1 MNMLN
6 LSIAVTAAAVL
17 VLLIKLLFGNQ
28 ITPRGHMRLWLL
40 VAVSFIFSPIA
51 EFMPESGLAVRN
63 WLPQSESTV
72 ETVWVEPYED
82 LNARGFAIEEQGNYY
97 IVQKDHLSL
106 RVPFSDKTLDA
117 EFAATTSRAK
127 LENWLWFAGAA
138 AVSLWLLLGSR
149 KQKRKL
155 KALPDGRDAALLAE
169 LEAVKVLVGVDNKV
183 RIRIKE
189 GAETTFLTR
198 MRGQYVIALESGFD
212 AAERRQVLLHELT
225 HLKHGDLGG
234 NQLAALILA
243 ICWWNPVIWLAFR
256 RFRRDMEIYCDYD
269 AARLSGD
276 KKAYAATLVKA
287 AAGTERFVLGTTS
300 FIGGERE
307 VSVRVKALAAF
318 KKPKTWIAAAAVLAL
333 VIGCVCFVLNPV
345 GQNTQANRAA
355 LAEAYD
361 KLLAVNSAEAQRTTN
376 LSYGIL
382 SGARTRETAHLQQTE
397 SPLCILGTKTLE
409 ELGAED
415 AAQAGTDYTFAYY
428 RTGTRG
434 GAVRTYI
441 RRVDSTLGQG
451 WIDYGSQTLRGE
463 TIASGYDGEPSSYG
477 QDDLL
482 GNLRQCLKAAAESD
496 RITRKGNAY
505 QVTMPQDWQ
514 LFCAIAA
521 NQGLGSVL
529 STSGI
534 ELSDLWNEAPN
545 ERDALYQSVGFTME
559 MDEETMLPRSY
570 TLDFTRTCELIRER
584 IEAEYD
590 SLGAA
595 VVRVD
600 ITSYDAFTEPDYSAF
615 GGEKAFREM
624 LAAAKSPEAMQ
635 AEQSR
640 SKADDPSRAKG

>member
-300 FIGGERE
+300 FIGGEKE
-307 VSVRVKALAAF
+307 VSARVKALAAF

-376 LSYGIL
+376 LSYGVL

-441 RRVDSTLGQG
+441 RSVDSTLGQG
-451 WIDYGSQTLRGE
+451 WIDYGSRTLRGE

-534 ELSDLWNEAPN
+534 DLSDLWNEDPN

>member
-276 KKAYAATLVKA
+276 KKAYATTLVKA

-300 FIGGERE
+300 FIGGEKE
-307 VSVRVKALAAF
+307 VSARVKALAAF

-345 GQNTQANRAA
+345 GSNTEANRAA

-376 LSYGIL
+376 LSYGVL

-409 ELGAED
+409 DLGAED

-434 GAVRTYI
+434 GAVRTHI
-441 RRVDSTLGQG
+441 RSVDSTLGQG
-451 WIDYGSQTLRGE
+451 WIDYGSKTLRGE

-529 STSGI
+529 SASGI

-600 ITSYDAFTEPDYSAF
+600 ITSYDAFSEPDYSAF

-624 LAAAKSPEAMQ
+624 LAAAKSPYLAQ
-635 AEQSR
+635 AE
-640 SKADDPSRAKG
+640 PE

>member
-1 MNMLN
+1 M
-6 LSIAVTAAAVL
+6 
-17 VLLIKLLFGNQ
+17 
-28 ITPRGHMRLWLL
+28 
-40 VAVSFIFSPIA
+40 
-51 EFMPESGLAVRN
+51 
-63 WLPQSESTV
+63 
-72 ETVWVEPYED
+72 
-82 LNARGFAIEEQGNYY
+82 
-97 IVQKDHLSL
+97 
-106 RVPFSDKTLDA
+106 
-117 EFAATTSRAK
+117 
-127 LENWLWFAGAA
+127 
-138 AVSLWLLLGSR
+138 
-149 KQKRKL
+149 
-155 KALPDGRDAALLAE
+155 
-169 LEAVKVLVGVDNKV
+169 KVLVGVNDKV
-183 RIRIKE
+183 RICIKE

-212 AAERRQVLLHELT
+212 AVERRQVLLHELT

-234 NQLAALILA
+234 NQSAALILA

-276 KKAYAATLVKA
+276 KKVYATTLVKA

-300 FIGGERE
+300 FIGGEKE

-397 SPLCILGTKTLE
+397 SPLCILGTRTLE

-415 AAQAGTDYTFAYY
+415 AAQADTDYTFAYY
-428 RTGTRG
+428 LTGTRG

-496 RITRKGNAY
+496 HITRKGNAY

-529 STSGI
+529 SASGI
-534 ELSDLWNEAPN
+534 ELSDLWNGAPN
-545 ERDALYQSVGFTME
+545 ERDALYQSVGFTLE

-600 ITSYDAFTEPDYSAF
+600 ITSYDAFSEPDYSAF

-640 SKADDPSRAKG
+640 SKADDLSRAKG

>member
-97 IVQKDHLSL
+97 AVQKDHLSL

-127 LENWLWFAGAA
+127 LENWLWLAGMVLTGIWMLA
-138 AVSLWLLLGSR
+138 GNYR
-149 KQKRKL
+149 QKRKL
-155 KALPDGRDAALLAE
+155 KALPDSRDAALLAE
-169 LEAVKVLVGVDNKV
+169 LEAVKVLVGVNDKV
-183 RIRIKE
+183 RICIKE
-189 GAETTFLTR
+189 GVETTFLTR

-234 NQLAALILA
+234 NQSAALILA

-256 RFRRDMEIYCDYD
+256 RFRRDMEVYCDYD

-276 KKAYAATLVKA
+276 KKAYATTLVKA

-300 FIGGERE
+300 FIGGEKE

-397 SPLCILGTKTLE
+397 SPLCILGTRTLE

-415 AAQAGTDYTFAYY
+415 AAQADTDYTFTYY
-428 RTGTRG
+428 LTGTRG

-451 WIDYGSQTLRGE
+451 WIDCGSQTLRGE
-463 TIASGYDGEPSSYG
+463 TIASGYDKEPSSYG

-529 STSGI
+529 SASGI
-534 ELSDLWNEAPN
+534 ELSDLWKEAPN
-545 ERDALYQSVGFTME
+545 ERDALYQSVGFTLE

-570 TLDFTRTCELIRER
+570 TLDFTKTCELIRER

-600 ITSYDAFTEPDYSAF
+600 ITSYDAFSEPDYSAF

>member
-6 LSIAVTAAAVL
+6 LSIAVTAATVL

-127 LENWLWFAGAA
+127 LENWLWFAGM
-138 AVSLWLLLGSR
+138 VLTGIWMLTGNCI
-149 KQKRKL
+149 QKRKL
-155 KALPDGRDAALLAE
+155 KALPDSRDAALLAE
-169 LEAVKVLVGVDNKV
+169 LEAVKVLVGVNEKV
-183 RIRIKE
+183 RICIKE

-234 NQLAALILA
+234 NQSAALILA

-256 RFRRDMEIYCDYD
+256 RFRRDMEVYCDYD

-276 KKAYAATLVKA
+276 KKAYATTLVKA

-300 FIGGERE
+300 FIGGEKE

-376 LSYGIL
+376 LSYGVL

-397 SPLCILGTKTLE
+397 SPLCILGTRTLE

-415 AAQAGTDYTFAYY
+415 AAQADTDYTFTYY
-428 RTGTRG
+428 LTGTRG
-434 GAVRTYI
+434 GAVRNYI

-451 WIDYGSQTLRGE
+451 WIDCGSQTLRGE
-463 TIASGYDGEPSSYG
+463 TIASGYDKEPSSYG

-529 STSGI
+529 SASGI

-545 ERDALYQSVGFTME
+545 ERDALYQSVGFTLE

-570 TLDFTRTCELIRER
+570 TLDFNRTCELIRER

-624 LAAAKSPEAMQ
+624 LAAAKSPYLAQ
-635 AEQSR
+635 AE
-640 SKADDPSRAKG
+640 PE

>member
-51 EFMPESGLAVRN
+51 EFMPESSLAVRN

-276 KKAYAATLVKA
+276 KKAYATTLVKA

-300 FIGGERE
+300 FIGGEKE

-376 LSYGIL
+376 LSYGVL

-409 ELGAED
+409 DLGAED

-441 RRVDSTLGQG
+441 RSVDSTLGQG
-451 WIDYGSQTLRGE
+451 WIDYGSRTLRGE

-529 STSGI
+529 SASGI

>member
-1 MNMLN
+1 MDMLN

-17 VLLIKLLFGNQ
+17 VLLIKLQFGNQ

-51 EFMPESGLAVRN
+51 EFMPESSLAVRN
-63 WLPQSESTV
+63 WLPQSETTV
-72 ETVWVEPYED
+72 ETVWVEPYEE

-97 IVQKDHLSL
+97 IVQKDRLSL

-127 LENWLWFAGAA
+127 LENWLWFAGM
-138 AVSLWLLLGSR
+138 VLTGIWLLTGNCI
-149 KQKRKL
+149 QKRKL
-155 KALPDGRDAALLAE
+155 KALPDSRDAALLAE
-169 LEAVKVLVGVDNKV
+169 LEAVKVLVGVDDKV

-276 KKAYAATLVKA
+276 KKAYATTLVKA

-300 FIGGERE
+300 FIGGEKE

-361 KLLAVNSAEAQRTTN
+361 KLLAVNSVEAQRTTN

-409 ELGAED
+409 DLGAED

-441 RRVDSTLGQG
+441 RRVDSTLGRG
-451 WIDYGSQTLRGE
+451 WIDVGSQTLRAE
-463 TIASGYDGEPSSYG
+463 TIASGYDKEPSSYG

-496 RITRKGNAY
+496 HITRRGNAY
-505 QVTMPQDWQ
+505 QVSMPQDWQ

-529 STSGI
+529 SASGI

-570 TLDFTRTCELIRER
+570 TLDFTGTCELIRER

-600 ITSYDAFTEPDYSAF
+600 ITSYDAFSEPDYSAF

-640 SKADDPSRAKG
+640 SKADDPSQAKG

>member
-1 MNMLN
+1 MDMLN

-40 VAVSFIFSPIA
+40 VAASFIFSPIA

-198 MRGQYVIALESGFD
+198 LDGQYVIAMESGFD
-212 AAERRQVLLHELT
+212 ETEQRQVLAHELT
-225 HLKHGDLGG
+225 HLAHGDLWK
-234 NQLAALILA
+234 NFVAAALLAAF
-243 ICWWNPVIWLAFR
+243 WWNPVIWLAFR

-300 FIGGERE
+300 FIGGEKE
-307 VSVRVKALAAF
+307 VSARVKALAAF

-376 LSYGIL
+376 LSYGVL

-415 AAQAGTDYTFAYY
+415 AAQAGTDYTFTYY
-428 RTGTRG
+428 LTGTRG

-451 WIDYGSQTLRGE
+451 WIDCGSQTLRGE
-463 TIASGYDGEPSSYG
+463 TIASGYDKEPSSYG

-529 STSGI
+529 SASGI

-545 ERDALYQSVGFTME
+545 ERDAWRWTKK
-559 MDEETMLPRSY
+559 PCCR
-570 TLDFTRTCELIRER
+570 
-584 IEAEYD
+584 
-590 SLGAA
+590 AA
-595 VVRVD
+595 
-600 ITSYDAFTEPDYSAF
+600 ILWTSPGPAS
-615 GGEKAFREM
+615 
-624 LAAAKSPEAMQ
+624 
-635 AEQSR
+635 
-640 SKADDPSRAKG
+640 

>member
-276 KKAYAATLVKA
+276 KKAYATTLVKA

-300 FIGGERE
+300 FIGGEKE
-307 VSVRVKALAAF
+307 VSARVKALAAF

-345 GQNTQANRAA
+345 GSNTEANRAA

-376 LSYGIL
+376 LSYGVL

-441 RRVDSTLGQG
+441 RSVDSTLGQG

-529 STSGI
+529 SASGI

-590 SLGAA
+590 SLGTA

-600 ITSYDAFTEPDYSAF
+600 ITSYDAFSEPDYSAF

-624 LAAAKSPEAMQ
+624 LAAAKSPYLAQ
-635 AEQSR
+635 AE
-640 SKADDPSRAKG
+640 PE

>member
-127 LENWLWFAGAA
+127 LENWLWFAGM
-138 AVSLWLLLGSR
+138 VLTGIWMLTGNCR
-149 KQKRKL
+149 QKRKL
-155 KALPDGRDAALLAE
+155 KALPDSRDAALLAE
-169 LEAVKVLVGVDNKV
+169 LEAVKVLVGVDDKV

-234 NQLAALILA
+234 NQSAALILA

-276 KKAYAATLVKA
+276 KKAYATTLVKA

-300 FIGGERE
+300 FIGGEKE

-397 SPLCILGTKTLE
+397 SPLCILGTRTLK

-415 AAQAGTDYTFAYY
+415 AAQADTDYTFTYY
-428 RTGTRG
+428 LTGTRG

-451 WIDYGSQTLRGE
+451 WIDCGSQTLRGE
-463 TIASGYDGEPSSYG
+463 TIASGYDKEPSSYG

-529 STSGI
+529 SASGI
-534 ELSDLWNEAPN
+534 ELSDLWNAAPN

-600 ITSYDAFTEPDYSAF
+600 ITSYDAFSEPDYSAF

-624 LAAAKSPEAMQ
+624 LATAKSPEAMQ

-640 SKADDPSRAKG
+640 SKADDPSQARG

>member
-1 MNMLN
+1 M
-6 LSIAVTAAAVL
+6 
-17 VLLIKLLFGNQ
+17 
-28 ITPRGHMRLWLL
+28 
-40 VAVSFIFSPIA
+40 
-51 EFMPESGLAVRN
+51 
-63 WLPQSESTV
+63 
-72 ETVWVEPYED
+72 
-82 LNARGFAIEEQGNYY
+82 
-97 IVQKDHLSL
+97 
-106 RVPFSDKTLDA
+106 
-117 EFAATTSRAK
+117 
-127 LENWLWFAGAA
+127 
-138 AVSLWLLLGSR
+138 
-149 KQKRKL
+149 
-155 KALPDGRDAALLAE
+155 
-169 LEAVKVLVGVDNKV
+169 
-183 RIRIKE
+183 
-189 GAETTFLTR
+189 
-198 MRGQYVIALESGFD
+198 
-212 AAERRQVLLHELT
+212 
-225 HLKHGDLGG
+225 
-234 NQLAALILA
+234 
-243 ICWWNPVIWLAFR
+243 
-256 RFRRDMEIYCDYD
+256 
-269 AARLSGD
+269 
-276 KKAYAATLVKA
+276 
-287 AAGTERFVLGTTS
+287 
-300 FIGGERE
+300 
-307 VSVRVKALAAF
+307 
-318 KKPKTWIAAAAVLAL
+318 LAL

-397 SPLCILGTKTLE
+397 SPLCILGTRTLE

-415 AAQAGTDYTFAYY
+415 AAQADTDYTFTYY
-428 RTGTRG
+428 LTGTRG
-434 GAVRTYI
+434 GTVRTYI
-441 RRVDSTLGQG
+441 RRVDSTLGRG
-451 WIDYGSQTLRGE
+451 WIDVGSQTLRAE

-529 STSGI
+529 SASGI

-600 ITSYDAFTEPDYSAF
+600 ITSYDAFSEPDYSAF

-624 LAAAKSPEAMQ
+624 LAAAKSPYLAQ
-635 AEQSR
+635 AE
-640 SKADDPSRAKG
+640 PE

>member
-40 VAVSFIFSPIA
+40 VAVSFIFSPIT

-276 KKAYAATLVKA
+276 KKAYATTLVKA

-300 FIGGERE
+300 FIGGEKE

-345 GQNTQANRAA
+345 GSNTEANRAA

-376 LSYGIL
+376 LSYGVL

-409 ELGAED
+409 DLGAED

-529 STSGI
+529 SASGI
-534 ELSDLWNEAPN
+534 ELSDLWNAAPN

>member
-6 LSIAVTAAAVL
+6 LSIAVTAATVL

-51 EFMPESGLAVRN
+51 EFMPESSLAVRN

-127 LENWLWFAGAA
+127 LENWLWFAGM
-138 AVSLWLLLGSR
+138 VLTGIWLLTGNCI
-149 KQKRKL
+149 QKRKL
-155 KALPDGRDAALLAE
+155 KALPDSRDAALLAE
-169 LEAVKVLVGVDNKV
+169 LEAVKVLVGVNDKV
-183 RIRIKE
+183 RICIKE

-234 NQLAALILA
+234 NQSAALILA

-256 RFRRDMEIYCDYD
+256 RFRRDMEVYCDYD

-276 KKAYAATLVKA
+276 KKAYATTLVKV

-300 FIGGERE
+300 FIGGEKE

-397 SPLCILGTKTLE
+397 SPLCILGTRTLE

-415 AAQAGTDYTFAYY
+415 AAQADTDYTFTYY
-428 RTGTRG
+428 LTGTRG
-434 GAVRTYI
+434 GAVRNYI

-451 WIDYGSQTLRGE
+451 WIDCGSQTLRGE
-463 TIASGYDGEPSSYG
+463 TIASGYDKEPSSYG

-514 LFCAIAA
+514 LFCVIAA

-529 STSGI
+529 SASGI
-534 ELSDLWNEAPN
+534 ELSDLWNAAPN
-545 ERDALYQSVGFTME
+545 ERDALYQSVGFTLE

-624 LAAAKSPEAMQ
+624 LAAAKSPYLAQ
-635 AEQSR
+635 AE
-640 SKADDPSRAKG
+640 PE

>member
-127 LENWLWFAGAA
+127 LENWLWFAGA
-138 AVSLWLLLGSR
+138 VLTGIWMLTGNCR
-149 KQKRKL
+149 QKRKL
-155 KALPDGRDAALLAE
+155 KALPDSRDAALLAE
-169 LEAVKVLVGVDNKV
+169 LEAVKVLVGVNDKV
-183 RIRIKE
+183 RICIKE
-189 GAETTFLTR
+189 GVETTFLTR

-234 NQLAALILA
+234 NQSAALILA
-243 ICWWNPVIWLAFR
+243 ICWWNPVIWMAFR

-300 FIGGERE
+300 FIGGEKE
-307 VSVRVKALAAF
+307 ASARVKALAAF

-361 KLLAVNSAEAQRTTN
+361 KLLNVNSAEAQRTTN
-376 LSYGIL
+376 LSYGVL

-451 WIDYGSQTLRGE
+451 WIDYGSKTLRGE

-496 RITRKGNAY
+496 RITHKGNAY

-529 STSGI
+529 SASGI

-640 SKADDPSRAKG
+640 SKADDPSQAKR

>member
-6 LSIAVTAAAVL
+6 LSIAVTAATVL

-63 WLPQSESTV
+63 WLPQSETTV

-127 LENWLWFAGAA
+127 LENWLWFAGM
-138 AVSLWLLLGSR
+138 VLTGIWMLTGNCR
-149 KQKRKL
+149 QKRKL

-169 LEAVKVLVGVDNKV
+169 LEAVKVLVGVNDKV
-183 RIRIKE
+183 RICIKE

-234 NQLAALILA
+234 NQSAALILA

-256 RFRRDMEIYCDYD
+256 RFRRDMEVYCDYD

-276 KKAYAATLVKA
+276 KKAYATTLVKV

-300 FIGGERE
+300 FIGGEKE
-307 VSVRVKALAAF
+307 VSARVKALAAF

-397 SPLCILGTKTLE
+397 SPLCILGTRTLE

-415 AAQAGTDYTFAYY
+415 AAQADTDYTFTYY
-428 RTGTRG
+428 LTGTRG
-434 GAVRTYI
+434 GAVRNYI

-451 WIDYGSQTLRGE
+451 WIDCGSQTLRGE

-529 STSGI
+529 SASGI
-534 ELSDLWNEAPN
+534 ELSDLWNGAPN
-545 ERDALYQSVGFTME
+545 ERDALYQSVGFTLE

-600 ITSYDAFTEPDYSAF
+600 ITSYDAFSEPDYSAF
-615 GGEKAFREM
+615 GGEKAFHEM

-640 SKADDPSRAKG
+640 SKADDPSQAKG

>member
-40 VAVSFIFSPIA
+40 VAVSFIFSPIT

-276 KKAYAATLVKA
+276 KKAYATTLVKA

-300 FIGGERE
+300 FIGGEKE

-345 GQNTQANRAA
+345 GSNTEANRAA

-376 LSYGIL
+376 LSYGVL

-409 ELGAED
+409 DLGAED

-529 STSGI
+529 SASGI

>member
-51 EFMPESGLAVRN
+51 EFMPESSLAVRN

-97 IVQKDHLSL
+97 IVQKNHLSL

-127 LENWLWFAGAA
+127 LENWLWFAGA
-138 AVSLWLLLGSR
+138 VLTGIWMLTGNCR
-149 KQKRKL
+149 QKRKL
-155 KALPDGRDAALLAE
+155 KALPDSRDAALLAE
-169 LEAVKVLVGVDNKV
+169 LEAVKVLVGVNDKV
-183 RIRIKE
+183 RICIKE
-189 GAETTFLTR
+189 GVETTFLTR

-234 NQLAALILA
+234 NQSAALILA

-276 KKAYAATLVKA
+276 KKAYATTLVKA

-300 FIGGERE
+300 FIGGEKE

-397 SPLCILGTKTLE
+397 APLCILGTRTLE
-409 ELGAED
+409 EMGAED

-441 RRVDSTLGQG
+441 RSVDSTLGQG
-451 WIDYGSQTLRGE
+451 WIDYGSRTLRGE

-529 STSGI
+529 SASGI

-559 MDEETMLPRSY
+559 MDEKTMLPRSY

>member
-6 LSIAVTAAAVL
+6 LSIAVTAATVL

-63 WLPQSESTV
+63 WLPQSETTV

-127 LENWLWFAGAA
+127 LENWLWFAGMVLTGIWMLA
-138 AVSLWLLLGSR
+138 GNYR
-149 KQKRKL
+149 QKRKI
-155 KALPDGRDAALLAE
+155 KALPDSRDAALLAE
-169 LEAVKVLVGVDNKV
+169 LEAVKVLVGVNDKV
-183 RIRIKE
+183 RICIKE
-189 GAETTFLTR
+189 GVETTFLTR

-234 NQLAALILA
+234 NQSAALILA

-256 RFRRDMEIYCDYD
+256 RFRRDMEVYCDYD

-300 FIGGERE
+300 FIGGEKE

-397 SPLCILGTKTLE
+397 SPLCILGTRTLE
-409 ELGAED
+409 DLGAED
-415 AAQAGTDYTFAYY
+415 AAQADTDYTFTYY
-428 RTGTRG
+428 LTGTRG

-482 GNLRQCLKAAAESD
+482 GNLRQCLKAGAESD
-496 RITRKGNAY
+496 HITRKGNAY

-529 STSGI
+529 SASGI
-534 ELSDLWNEAPN
+534 ELSDLWNGAPN
-545 ERDALYQSVGFTME
+545 ERDALYQSVGFTLE

-600 ITSYDAFTEPDYSAF
+600 ITSYDAFSEPDYSAF

-624 LAAAKSPEAMQ
+624 LTAAKSPYLAQ
-635 AEQSR
+635 AE
-640 SKADDPSRAKG
+640 PE

>member
-51 EFMPESGLAVRN
+51 EFMPESSLAVRN

-97 IVQKDHLSL
+97 AVQKDHLSL

-127 LENWLWFAGAA
+127 LENWVWLAGAA

-300 FIGGERE
+300 FIGGEKE
-307 VSVRVKALAAF
+307 VSARVKALAAF

-345 GQNTQANRAA
+345 GSNTEANRAA

-376 LSYGIL
+376 LSYGVL

-534 ELSDLWNEAPN
+534 DLSDLWNEDPN

-600 ITSYDAFTEPDYSAF
+600 ITSYDAFSEPDYSAF

>member
-51 EFMPESGLAVRN
+51 EFMPESSLAVRN

-97 IVQKDHLSL
+97 AVQKDHLSL

-155 KALPDGRDAALLAE
+155 KALPDSRDAALLAE
-169 LEAVKVLVGVDNKV
+169 LEAVKVLVGVNDKV
-183 RIRIKE
+183 RICIKE
-189 GAETTFLTR
+189 GVETTFLTR

-234 NQLAALILA
+234 NQSAALILA

-300 FIGGERE
+300 FIGGEKE
-307 VSVRVKALAAF
+307 ASARVKALAAF

-345 GQNTQANRAA
+345 GQNIQANRAA

-376 LSYGIL
+376 LSYGVL

-397 SPLCILGTKTLE
+397 SPLCILGTRTLE

-441 RRVDSTLGQG
+441 RSVDSTLGQG
-451 WIDYGSQTLRGE
+451 WIDYGSRTLRGE

-529 STSGI
+529 SANGI

>member
-6 LSIAVTAAAVL
+6 LSIAVTAATVL

-51 EFMPESGLAVRN
+51 EFMPESSLAVRN

-127 LENWLWFAGAA
+127 LENWLWFAGM
-138 AVSLWLLLGSR
+138 VLTGIWLLTGNCI
-149 KQKRKL
+149 QKRKL
-155 KALPDGRDAALLAE
+155 KALPDSRDAALLAE
-169 LEAVKVLVGVDNKV
+169 LEAVKVLVGVNDKV
-183 RIRIKE
+183 RICIKE

-225 HLKHGDLGG
+225 HLKHGDLGR
-234 NQLAALILA
+234 NQSAALILA

-256 RFRRDMEIYCDYD
+256 RFRRDMEVYCDYD

-276 KKAYAATLVKA
+276 KKAYATTLVKA

-300 FIGGERE
+300 FIGGEKE

-397 SPLCILGTKTLE
+397 SPLCILGTRTLE

-415 AAQAGTDYTFAYY
+415 AAQADTDYTFTYY
-428 RTGTRG
+428 LTGTRG
-434 GAVRTYI
+434 GAVRNYI

-451 WIDYGSQTLRGE
+451 WIDCGSQTLRGE
-463 TIASGYDGEPSSYG
+463 TIASGYDKEPSSYG

-514 LFCAIAA
+514 LFCVIAA

-529 STSGI
+529 SASGI
-534 ELSDLWNEAPN
+534 ELSDLWNAAPN
-545 ERDALYQSVGFTME
+545 ERDALYQSVGFTLE

-624 LAAAKSPEAMQ
+624 LAAAKSPYLAQ
-635 AEQSR
+635 AE
-640 SKADDPSRAKG
+640 PE

>member
-1 MNMLN
+1 MVDDSEEPVKFLRYTD
-6 LSIAVTAAAVL
+6 LRRKIGIRSCAKIV
-17 VLLIKLLFGNQ
+17 IK
-28 ITPRGHMRLWLL
+28 
-40 VAVSFIFSPIA
+40 
-51 EFMPESGLAVRN
+51 
-63 WLPQSESTV
+63 
-72 ETVWVEPYED
+72 
-82 LNARGFAIEEQGNYY
+82 QGA
-97 IVQKDHLSL
+97 D
-106 RVPFSDKTLDA
+106 
-117 EFAATTSRAK
+117 
-127 LENWLWFAGAA
+127 
-138 AVSLWLLLGSR
+138 
-149 KQKRKL
+149 
-155 KALPDGRDAALLAE
+155 
-169 LEAVKVLVGVDNKV
+169 
-183 RIRIKE
+183 
-189 GAETTFLTR
+189 TTFLTR
-198 MRGQYVIALESGFD
+198 LDGQYVIALENGFG
-212 AAERRQVLLHELT
+212 EEEQRQVLAHELT
-225 HLKHGDLGG
+225 HLSHGDLWK
-234 NQLAALILA
+234 NFVAAAVLAAF
-243 ICWWNPVIWLAFR
+243 WWNPVIWLAFR

-276 KKAYAATLVKA
+276 KKAYATTLVKA

-300 FIGGERE
+300 FIGGEKE

-361 KLLAVNSAEAQRTTN
+361 KLLAVNSAEAQRTPN

-397 SPLCILGTKTLE
+397 APLCILGTKTLE
-409 ELGAED
+409 DLGAED

-441 RRVDSTLGQG
+441 RRVDSTLGRG
-451 WIDYGSQTLRGE
+451 WIDYGSRTLRGE

-496 RITRKGNAY
+496 RITHKGNAY

-521 NQGLGSVL
+521 NHGLGSVL
-529 STSGI
+529 SASGI

-545 ERDALYQSVGFTME
+545 ERDALYQSVGFTLE

-600 ITSYDAFTEPDYSAF
+600 ITSYDAFSEPDYSAF

>member
-72 ETVWVEPYED
+72 ETVWAEPYED

-276 KKAYAATLVKA
+276 KKAYATTLVKA

-300 FIGGERE
+300 FIGGEKE
-307 VSVRVKALAAF
+307 VSARVKALAAF

-376 LSYGIL
+376 LSYGVL

-409 ELGAED
+409 DLGAED

-441 RRVDSTLGQG
+441 RSVDSTLGQG

-529 STSGI
+529 SASGI

>member
-51 EFMPESGLAVRN
+51 EFMPESSLAVRN

-97 IVQKDHLSL
+97 AVQKDHLSL

-127 LENWLWFAGAA
+127 LENWVWLAGAA

-300 FIGGERE
+300 FIGGEKE
-307 VSVRVKALAAF
+307 VSARVKALAAF

-376 LSYGIL
+376 LSYGVL

-534 ELSDLWNEAPN
+534 DLSDLWNEDPN

-600 ITSYDAFTEPDYSAF
+600 ITSYDAFSEPDYSAF

>member
-51 EFMPESGLAVRN
+51 EFMPESSLAVRN

-97 IVQKDHLSL
+97 AVQKDHLSL

-117 EFAATTSRAK
+117 EFTATTSRAK
-127 LENWLWFAGAA
+127 LENWLWFAGA
-138 AVSLWLLLGSR
+138 VLTGIWMLTGNCR
-149 KQKRKL
+149 QKRKL
-155 KALPDGRDAALLAE
+155 KALPDSRDAALLAE

-183 RIRIKE
+183 RICIKE
-189 GAETTFLTR
+189 GVETTFLTR

-234 NQLAALILA
+234 NQSAALILA

-300 FIGGERE
+300 FIGGEKE
-307 VSVRVKALAAF
+307 VSARVKALAAF

-361 KLLAVNSAEAQRTTN
+361 KLLVVNSAEAQRTTN
-376 LSYGIL
+376 LSYGVL

-397 SPLCILGTKTLE
+397 APLCILGTKTLE

-415 AAQAGTDYTFAYY
+415 AAQADTDYTFTYY
-428 RTGTRG
+428 LTGTRG
-434 GAVRTYI
+434 GAVRNYI

-451 WIDYGSQTLRGE
+451 WIDCGSQTLRGE
-463 TIASGYDGEPSSYG
+463 TIASGYDKEPSSYG

-496 RITRKGNAY
+496 HITRKGNAY

-534 ELSDLWNEAPN
+534 DLSDLWNEAPN

-615 GGEKAFREM
+615 GGEKAFHEM
-624 LAAAKSPEAMQ
+624 LAAAKSPYLAQ
-635 AEQSR
+635 AE
-640 SKADDPSRAKG
+640 PE

>member
-6 LSIAVTAAAVL
+6 LSIAVTAATVL

-51 EFMPESGLAVRN
+51 EFMPESSLAVRN

-127 LENWLWFAGAA
+127 LENWLWFAGM
-138 AVSLWLLLGSR
+138 VLTGIWLLTGNCI
-149 KQKRKL
+149 QKRKL
-155 KALPDGRDAALLAE
+155 KALPDSRDAALLAE
-169 LEAVKVLVGVDNKV
+169 LEAVKVLVGVNDKV
-183 RIRIKE
+183 RICIKE

-234 NQLAALILA
+234 NQSAALILA

-256 RFRRDMEIYCDYD
+256 RFRRDMEVYCDYD

-276 KKAYAATLVKA
+276 KKAYATTLVKA

-300 FIGGERE
+300 FIGGEKE

-397 SPLCILGTKTLE
+397 SPLCILGTRTLE

-415 AAQAGTDYTFAYY
+415 AAQADTDYTFTYY
-428 RTGTRG
+428 LTGTRG
-434 GAVRTYI
+434 GAVRNYI

-451 WIDYGSQTLRGE
+451 WIDCGSQTLRGE
-463 TIASGYDGEPSSYG
+463 TIASGYDKEPSSYG

-514 LFCAIAA
+514 LFCVIAA

-529 STSGI
+529 SASGI
-534 ELSDLWNEAPN
+534 ELSDLWNAAPN
-545 ERDALYQSVGFTME
+545 ERDALYQSVGFTLE

-624 LAAAKSPEAMQ
+624 LAAAKSPYLAQ
-635 AEQSR
+635 AE
-640 SKADDPSRAKG
+640 PE

>member
-51 EFMPESGLAVRN
+51 EFMPESSLAVRN

-97 IVQKDHLSL
+97 AVQKDHLSL

-127 LENWLWFAGAA
+127 LENWVWLAGAA

-155 KALPDGRDAALLAE
+155 KALPDGRDAALFAE

-300 FIGGERE
+300 FIGGEKE
-307 VSVRVKALAAF
+307 ASARVKALAAF

-376 LSYGIL
+376 LSYGVL

-397 SPLCILGTKTLE
+397 SPLCILGTRTLE

-415 AAQAGTDYTFAYY
+415 AAQADTDYTFTYY
-428 RTGTRG
+428 LTGTRG
-434 GAVRTYI
+434 GTVRTYI
-441 RRVDSTLGQG
+441 RSVDSTLGQG
-451 WIDYGSQTLRGE
+451 WIDYGSKTLRGE

-496 RITRKGNAY
+496 RITRRGNAY
-505 QVTMPQDWQ
+505 QVSMPQDWQ

-615 GGEKAFREM
+615 GFSRNVGSGKESGSHAGRTE
-624 LAAAKSPEAMQ
+624 PE
-635 AEQSR
+635 
-640 SKADDPSRAKG
+640 

>member
-6 LSIAVTAAAVL
+6 LSIAVTAATVL

-51 EFMPESGLAVRN
+51 EFMPESSLAVRN

-127 LENWLWFAGAA
+127 LENWLWFAGM
-138 AVSLWLLLGSR
+138 VLTGIWMLTGNCI
-149 KQKRKL
+149 QKRKL
-155 KALPDGRDAALLAE
+155 KALPDSRDAALLAE
-169 LEAVKVLVGVDNKV
+169 LEAVKVLVGVNEKV
-183 RIRIKE
+183 RICIKE

-234 NQLAALILA
+234 NQSAALILA

-256 RFRRDMEIYCDYD
+256 RFRRDMEVYCDYD

-276 KKAYAATLVKA
+276 KKAYATTLVKA

-300 FIGGERE
+300 FIGGEKE

-397 SPLCILGTKTLE
+397 SPLCILGTRTLE

-415 AAQAGTDYTFAYY
+415 AAQADTDYTFTYY
-428 RTGTRG
+428 LTGTRG
-434 GAVRTYI
+434 GAVRNYI

-451 WIDYGSQTLRGE
+451 WIDCGSQTLRGE
-463 TIASGYDGEPSSYG
+463 TIASGYDKEPSSYG

-529 STSGI
+529 SASGI
-534 ELSDLWNEAPN
+534 ELSDLWNAAPN
-545 ERDALYQSVGFTME
+545 ERDALYQSVGFTLE

-640 SKADDPSRAKG
+640 SKADDPSQAKG

>member
-51 EFMPESGLAVRN
+51 EFMPESSLAVRN
-63 WLPQSESTV
+63 WLPQSETTV

-97 IVQKDHLSL
+97 IVQKDRLSL

-127 LENWLWFAGAA
+127 LENWLWFAGM
-138 AVSLWLLLGSR
+138 VLTGIWLLTGNCI
-149 KQKRKL
+149 QKRKL
-155 KALPDGRDAALLAE
+155 KALPDSRDAALLAE
-169 LEAVKVLVGVDNKV
+169 LEAVKVLVGVDDKV

-276 KKAYAATLVKA
+276 KKAYATTLVKA

-300 FIGGERE
+300 FIGGEKE

-361 KLLAVNSAEAQRTTN
+361 KLLAVNSVEAQRTTN

-409 ELGAED
+409 DLGAED

-441 RRVDSTLGQG
+441 RSVDSTLGRG
-451 WIDYGSQTLRGE
+451 WIDVGSQTLRAE
-463 TIASGYDGEPSSYG
+463 TIASGYDKEPSSYG

-529 STSGI
+529 SASGI
-534 ELSDLWNEAPN
+534 ELSDLWNAAPN

-570 TLDFTRTCELIRER
+570 TLDFTGTCELIRER

-600 ITSYDAFTEPDYSAF
+600 ITSYDAFSEPDYSAF

>member
-51 EFMPESGLAVRN
+51 EFMPESSLAVRN

-97 IVQKDHLSL
+97 AVQKDHLSL

-127 LENWLWFAGAA
+127 LENWVWLAGAA

-155 KALPDGRDAALLAE
+155 KALPYGRDAALLAE

-300 FIGGERE
+300 FIGGEKE
-307 VSVRVKALAAF
+307 VSARVKALAAF

-376 LSYGIL
+376 LSYGVL

-441 RRVDSTLGQG
+441 RSVDSTLGQG
-451 WIDYGSQTLRGE
+451 WIDYGSRTLRGE

-529 STSGI
+529 SASGI

>member
-6 LSIAVTAAAVL
+6 LSIAVTAATVL

-127 LENWLWFAGAA
+127 LENWLWFAGM
-138 AVSLWLLLGSR
+138 VLTGIWMLTGNC
-149 KQKRKL
+149 KQKRKI
-155 KALPDGRDAALLAE
+155 KALPDSRDAALLAE
-169 LEAVKVLVGVDNKV
+169 LEAVKVLVGVNDKV
-183 RIRIKE
+183 RICIKE
-189 GAETTFLTR
+189 GVETTFLTR

-234 NQLAALILA
+234 NQSAALILA

-256 RFRRDMEIYCDYD
+256 RFRRDMEVYCDYD

-276 KKAYAATLVKA
+276 KKAYATTLVKA

-300 FIGGERE
+300 FIGGEKE
-307 VSVRVKALAAF
+307 VSARVKALAAF

-355 LAEAYD
+355 LAEAYE

-376 LSYGIL
+376 LSYGVL

-397 SPLCILGTKTLE
+397 SPLCILGTRTLE

-415 AAQAGTDYTFAYY
+415 AAQADTDYTFTYY
-428 RTGTRG
+428 LTGTRG
-434 GAVRTYI
+434 GAVRNYI

-451 WIDYGSQTLRGE
+451 WIDCGSQTLRGE
-463 TIASGYDGEPSSYG
+463 TIASGYDKEPSSYG

-529 STSGI
+529 SASGI

-545 ERDALYQSVGFTME
+545 ERDALYQSVGFTLE

-570 TLDFTRTCELIRER
+570 TLDFNRTCELIRER

-624 LAAAKSPEAMQ
+624 LAAAKSPYLAQ
-635 AEQSR
+635 AE
-640 SKADDPSRAKG
+640 PE

>member
-6 LSIAVTAAAVL
+6 LSIAVTAATVL

-51 EFMPESGLAVRN
+51 EFMPESSLAVCN

-127 LENWLWFAGAA
+127 LENWLWFAGM
-138 AVSLWLLLGSR
+138 VLTGIWMLTGNCR
-149 KQKRKL
+149 QKRKL
-155 KALPDGRDAALLAE
+155 KALPDSRDAALLAE
-169 LEAVKVLVGVDNKV
+169 LEAVKVLVGVNDKV
-183 RIRIKE
+183 RICIKE

-212 AAERRQVLLHELT
+212 TAERRQVLLHELT

-234 NQLAALILA
+234 NQSAALILA
-243 ICWWNPVIWLAFR
+243 ICWWNPVIWMAFR

-300 FIGGERE
+300 FIGGEKE

-397 SPLCILGTKTLE
+397 SPLCILGTRTLE

-428 RTGTRG
+428 LTGTRG

-441 RRVDSTLGQG
+441 RSVDSTLGQG
-451 WIDYGSQTLRGE
+451 WIDYGSRTLRGE

-496 RITRKGNAY
+496 RITHKGNAY

-529 STSGI
+529 SASGI

-570 TLDFTRTCELIRER
+570 TLDFTRTCEMIRER

-600 ITSYDAFTEPDYSAF
+600 ITSYDAFSEPDYSAF

-640 SKADDPSRAKG
+640 SKADDPSQARG

>member
-51 EFMPESGLAVRN
+51 EFMPESSLAVRN

-276 KKAYAATLVKA
+276 KKAYATTLVKA

-300 FIGGERE
+300 FIGGEKE
-307 VSVRVKALAAF
+307 VSARVKALAAF

-333 VIGCVCFVLNPV
+333 MIGCVCFVLNTV
-345 GQNTQANRAA
+345 GSNTEANRAA

-376 LSYGIL
+376 LSYGVL

-409 ELGAED
+409 DLGAED

-529 STSGI
+529 SASGI

-600 ITSYDAFTEPDYSAF
+600 ITSYDAFSEPDYSAF
-615 GGEKAFREM
+615 GGEKAFRKM
-624 LAAAKSPEAMQ
+624 LAAAKSPYLAQ
-635 AEQSR
+635 AE
-640 SKADDPSRAKG
+640 PE

>member
-6 LSIAVTAAAVL
+6 LSIAVTAATVL

-276 KKAYAATLVKA
+276 KKAYATTLVKA

-300 FIGGERE
+300 FIGGEKE
-307 VSVRVKALAAF
+307 VSARVKALAAF

-345 GQNTQANRAA
+345 GSNTEANRAA

-376 LSYGIL
+376 LSYGVL

-409 ELGAED
+409 DLGAED

-441 RRVDSTLGQG
+441 RSVDSTLGQG

-529 STSGI
+529 SASGI